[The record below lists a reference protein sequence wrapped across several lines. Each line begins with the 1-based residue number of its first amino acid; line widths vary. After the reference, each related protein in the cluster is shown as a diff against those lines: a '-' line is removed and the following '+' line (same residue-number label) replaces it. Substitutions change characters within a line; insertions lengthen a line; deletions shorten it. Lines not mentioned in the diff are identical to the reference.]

1 MKVQMK
7 KQFSKKKIWSIL
19 GLLSFLLL
27 VTQGVPVHA
36 APVLLESEM
45 AVVYESPDDG
55 SNAVGNLIRGNA
67 FEILERTQTENGT
80 FWYRIAVSNG
90 VSGYIKGNALTK
102 EAGKDSAVENGAE
115 AGPGNA
121 SENGAA
127 NEMEAQA
134 AGTGDGTDAE
144 QNDATGADNREQESS
159 ANGDAREPDDAE
171 NTDAANTDGVN
182 TDAENVDAENTDTEN
197 ADTVNDEANG
207 DINAADA
214 GGISEYGA
222 KALPKTYAVSNDS
235 QRLLT
240 GGREAAEKVQD
251 RQSGQ
256 AADTVMQSHWWYRMD
271 LAAVAAVA
279 VMLVSLLCLKF
290 GCKKFY
296 SVLSGK
302 DELIRKSWTE
312 KRKAKKRK
320 KAKALKKKQAAKEN
334 ARELAKEEKKWKNSN
349 LQKK

>member
-19 GLLSFLLL
+19 GLLTFLLL
-27 VTQGVPVHA
+27 VMQGAPVHA

-80 FWYRIAVSNG
+80 LWYRIAVSNG

-115 AGPGNA
+115 AGPGNV

-144 QNDATGADNREQESS
+144 QNDATGADNGEQESS

-182 TDAENVDAENTDTEN
+182 TDAENVDAENTDT
-197 ADTVNDEANG
+197 VNDEANG

-222 KALPKTYAVSNDS
+222 KALTKTYAVSNDS
-235 QRLLT
+235 QRLWA
-240 GGREAAEKVQD
+240 GGKEAPEKVQYG
-251 RQSGQ
+251 QSGQ
-256 AADTVMQSHWWYRMD
+256 AVDAVTQNHWWYRMD
-271 LAAVAAVA
+271 LAAAAAV
-279 VMLVSLLCLKF
+279 VVVLVSLLCLKY
-290 GCKKFY
+290 GCKKFH
-296 SVLSGK
+296 SMLSGK
-302 DELIRKSWTE
+302 DELSRKSWAE